1 MAGEVAASQ
10 RVADIGGRPFVAV
23 RRDDMGALGQ
33 AARGEADI
41 GRPELRPREEEDDEP
56 ETERDV
62 LGRGEDADLFGRE
75 LVEVTDRDGERARGR
90 EDGDVRDQERGDG
103 ADEDRPEAP
112 ERRRGGRVGRL

>member
-1 MAGEVAASQ
+1 MRADDGGLRVRDRDREHPETHADADPEAGPH
-10 RVADIGGRPFVAV
+10 R
-23 RRDDMGALGQ
+23 
-33 AARGEADI
+33 RGEADI

-90 EDGDVRDQERGDG
+90 EDGDVRNQERGDG